1 MRLATF
7 ATLAAMA
14 LVQPALADPG
24 KPSEAEKAANDVI
37 AAFERTETQIAT
49 IARLDDALAGPQLNA
64 VIVVNSD
71 ASIEAARQADT
82 ALLKGR
88 TVLVKDNIETREW
101 PTTAG
106 SLALKDNMTGRD
118 APLIARL
125 RANGGVVL
133 GKTNLSEWANIRDRS
148 SSSGWS
154 AIGGLTRNPHALDRT
169 ACGSSSGSG
178 AAVAAGMAWAAI
190 GTETNGSI
198 TCPASINGIVGFKP
212 TVGLVSRTHVVP
224 ISATQDTAGPMARSV
239 HDAALLLSA
248 IAGSDPAD
256 AATAEAGTYATD
268 FTHGLA
274 DYSLKGVRIGVL
286 RGQVGSHAG
295 VSALFDKALADL
307 EAAGAVLVDVEYD
320 WPEGFWQRSLTVLL
334 YELQRDMNAYL
345 GTLPDPALPDTLGD
359 LVAFNK
365 ANAGAEMRWF
375 GQSLFEQSLEATD
388 ETAYRAALEANLK
401 ATRQDGID
409 RLLAENTVA
418 FLVAPTAEPAWSIDL
433 VNGDHQ
439 GNGVGAGSL
448 PAIAGYPH
456 VTVPMGA
463 VEGLPVGLSIFAG
476 QWQDHAV
483 LKAGAA
489 YERART
495 AVLPAPTF
503 TPWLKTGEPVR

>member
-14 LVQPALADPG
+14 LAQPALADPG

-154 AIGGLTRNPHALDRT
+154 AIGGLTRKPHALDRT

-256 AATAEAGTYATD
+256 AATAEADTYATD

-307 EAAGAVLVDVEYD
+307 EATGAVLVDVEYD

-409 RLLAENTVA
+409 RLLAENTVT